1 MHKKSMDD
9 LQRLSKEEFRSSG
22 KVPVVVVLENVR
34 SMHNVGSVFR
44 TADAFRVDHICL
56 CGYTPRPPHRDINKT
71 ALGATESVRWEGHE
85 SAITAVAALKAAGYR
100 AYAIEQVHGSTL
112 LDEMKWPKEEKMVV
126 VFGNEAEGV
135 SQELIDCC
143 DGCIEIPQFG
153 SKHSFNISVA
163 AGIVLW
169 EIHQHIRP
177 QTETIKS
184 GS

>member
-1 MHKKSMDD
+1 MDE
-9 LQRLSKEEFRSSG
+9 LQRLSTEEFHASPKS
-22 KVPVVVVLENVR
+22 PIVVVLENVR

-44 TADAFRVDHICL
+44 TADAFRVEKIYL

-71 ALGATESVRWEGHE
+71 ALGATETVAWTGHE
-85 SAITAVAALKAAGYR
+85 DGLSAIAALKEQGYSVYAVEQTHNSISLESFNYQAGDKI
-100 AYAIEQVHGSTL
+100 A
-112 LDEMKWPKEEKMVV
+112 V

-135 SQELIDCC
+135 SEEMIAAT

-169 EIHQHIRP
+169 ELFKA
-177 QTETIKS
+177 TEKIS
-184 GS
+184 E

>member
-1 MHKKSMDD
+1 MDD
-9 LQRLSKEEFRSSG
+9 LQRLSKEEFRFSE
-22 KVPVVVVLENVR
+22 KAPIVVVLENVR

-44 TADAFRVDHICL
+44 TADAFRVERICL

-71 ALGATESVRWEGHE
+71 ALGATESVRWEGHA
-85 SAITAVAALKAAGYR
+85 SATAAVETLKAEGYR
-100 AYAIEQVHGSTL
+100 VFAIEQVHGSIF
-112 LDEMKWPKEEKMVV
+112 LDEMDWSTEEKMAV

-135 SQELIDCC
+135 SQELIACC

-169 EIHQHIRP
+169 EIHQHSRP
-177 QTETIKS
+177 STKTM
-184 GS
+184 